1 MSLGEAI
8 EMSGTL
14 AESMASLKDVS
25 SGADRFKMSRSLP
38 FRSIMNRGLAR
49 NCGKGGDEK
58 GPLM

>member
-8 EMSGTL
+8 AMSGTL
-14 AESMASLKDVS
+14 AESMASLKDVL

-38 FRSIMNRGLAR
+38 FHSIMNRGMAR
-49 NCGKGGDEK
+49 NCGKGGDEN